1 MVLIS
6 RNLRTAFRPRDY
18 LKSEGIYLVDPLA
31 DKTNLKKSKQVKL
44 LSVDGIRKALSN
56 AGKVTTASHSQGIR
70 FLSEIAGKFD
80 PKMMKKEPKTPNDQS
95 KCTAKRK
102 SSSVNMGYSS
112 VIRNQQ
118 LDVKR
123 VKTERQGLADK
134 ATKSTGKM
142 IELDLISSDED
153 F

>member
-1 MVLIS
+1 
-6 RNLRTAFRPRDY
+6 
-18 LKSEGIYLVDPLA
+18 
-31 DKTNLKKSKQVKL
+31 
-44 LSVDGIRKALSN
+44 
-56 AGKVTTASHSQGIR
+56 
-70 FLSEIAGKFD
+70 
-80 PKMMKKEPKTPNDQS
+80 
-95 KCTAKRK
+95 
-102 SSSVNMGYSS
+102 MGYSS

>member
-1 MVLIS
+1 MLFII
-6 RNLRTAFRPRDY
+6 F
-18 LKSEGIYLVDPLA
+18 
-31 DKTNLKKSKQVKL
+31 
-44 LSVDGIRKALSN
+44 
-56 AGKVTTASHSQGIR
+56 
-70 FLSEIAGKFD
+70 
-80 PKMMKKEPKTPNDQS
+80 
-95 KCTAKRK
+95 RK
-102 SSSVNMGYSS
+102 SSSVNVGYSS

-123 VKTERQGLADK
+123 VKTERQGLVDK